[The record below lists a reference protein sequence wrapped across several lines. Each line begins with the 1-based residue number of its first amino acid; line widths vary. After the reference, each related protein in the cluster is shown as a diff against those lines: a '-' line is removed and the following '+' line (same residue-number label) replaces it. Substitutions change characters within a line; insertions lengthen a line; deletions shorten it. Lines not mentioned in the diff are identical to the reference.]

1 MEWTQWAAEF
11 TIKQQPGHVLNLWGE
26 NSSLAIIKPLFI
38 SWGFPDSSV
47 GKESASNAGDPSS
60 IPGLGRSAGEVIGY
74 PLHYSGLENS
84 IDCIVHEGAKSQ
96 DTTERLSLT
105 AAWDWLGGPDGSP
118 DSRQELAEEMKE

>member
-1 MEWTQWAAEF
+1 MEDQGA
-11 TIKQQPGHVLNLWGE
+11 
-26 NSSLAIIKPLFI
+26 
-38 SWGFPDSSV
+38 
-47 GKESASNAGDPSS
+47 
-60 IPGLGRSAGEVIGY
+60 IPGLERFPGEGNGY
-74 PLHYSGLENS
+74 PLQCSDLENS